1 MPTST
6 TLVTARNALVAQ
18 LDTGALLGN
27 VSYAWP
33 GPEVAKGRHELLWID
48 RVRDW
53 TQTIPNMKAGR
64 KQRQE
69 SYVFELV
76 LWVAKP
82 ELTAATAAQCDARV
96 VELMDIV
103 DSALADD
110 VQLGETDLH
119 WLLLTERTH
128 DLIPYE
134 TGWACQIVLSIEAQ
148 ARLT

>member
-6 TLVTARNALVAQ
+6 TLTTARALLVEK
-18 LDTGALLGN
+18 LDTGKLANN
-27 VSYAWP
+27 VYYAWP
-33 GPEVAKGRHELLWID
+33 GPDVAKDRHELLWID

-53 TQTIPNMKAGR
+53 TQQLPNMKAGR

-76 LWVAKP
+76 LWVAQP
-82 ELTAATAAQCDARV
+82 ELTAAEASTCDDRAI
-96 VELMDIV
+96 ELMDVI
-103 DSALADD
+103 DDALAAD
-110 VQLGETDLH
+110 VQLGETDIH
-119 WLLLTERTH
+119 WLLLTDRAH

-134 TGWACQIVLSIEAQ
+134 TGWACQIVLSVEGQ

>member
-6 TLVTARNALVAQ
+6 TLTTARALLVTK
-18 LDTGALLGN
+18 LDTGKLANN
-27 VSYAWP
+27 VYYAWP
-33 GPEVAKGRHELLWID
+33 GPEATKDRHELLWID

-53 TQTIPNMKAGR
+53 TQEVPNMKAGR

-82 ELTAATAAQCDARV
+82 ELTASTAKSCDTRAI
-96 VELMDIV
+96 ELMDVV
-103 DSALADD
+103 DDALADD
-110 VQLGETDLH
+110 VQLAETDVH
-119 WLLLTERTH
+119 WLLLTDRTH
-128 DLIPYE
+128 DLIPHE
-134 TGWACQIVLSIEAQ
+134 TGWACQIVLSVEGQ

>member
-1 MPTST
+1 MPTAT
-6 TLVTARNALVAQ
+6 TLVTARKLLVSQ
-18 LDTGALLGN
+18 LDTGDLAGN

-33 GPEVAKGRHELLWID
+33 GPEVAKGRHELLWVD

-53 TQTIPNMKAGR
+53 TQNVPNMKAGR

-82 ELTAATAAQCDARV
+82 ELTAATAVECDERA
-96 VELMDIV
+96 VELLDVV
-103 DSALADD
+103 DDALADD

-119 WLLLTERTH
+119 WLLLTDRAH

-134 TGWACQIVLSIEAQ
+134 TGWACQIVLSVEGS